1 MGGGGSTS
9 VRERAEARV
18 LRVWFF
24 WRGTDLGEG
33 SRGRRRERGD
43 GFDEEGGLGSVV
55 EIEGFRGVVPFRVLR
70 SFVLGGAEAGGDAHR
85 LGW

>member
-43 GFDEEGGLGSVV
+43 GFDEEGGKR
-55 EIEGFRGVVPFRVLR
+55 RGN
-70 SFVLGGAEAGGDAHR
+70 
-85 LGW
+85 